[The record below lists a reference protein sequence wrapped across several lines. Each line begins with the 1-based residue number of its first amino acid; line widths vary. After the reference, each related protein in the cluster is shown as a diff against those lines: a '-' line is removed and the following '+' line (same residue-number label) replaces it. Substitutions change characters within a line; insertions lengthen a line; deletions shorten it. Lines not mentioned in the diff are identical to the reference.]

1 MRRRAALPRT
11 LGTSFGVGAAAALG
25 VGRTRRDADD
35 LDRPFY
41 GVRSMARPERFED
54 LVQYY
59 HPRMRREHRYAGRTA
74 VRLWGIPFAI
84 AWSSEEP
91 LDVAVPPDAAPPR
104 THRVKGRRLAESRA
118 CTWTVRGVPVVDP
131 VAALFSCAA
140 ELTVDQM
147 IVAIDALLT
156 TASHYPG
163 LGPGRPMTT
172 RESLEERLRA
182 WGRFP
187 GSAVVRAAVPL
198 ARERVE
204 SPKETETRL
213 LIIRA
218 GLPEPSVQFGVCDE
232 VRLIARVDLAYPAW
246 KIAIEYEGD
255 GHRTDKNQWRRDI
268 RRQRD
273 LEDRG
278 WIVIRLT
285 ELDLADGGI
294 ALLARIRRAIA
305 ARGQG

>member
-1 MRRRAALPRT
+1 MRRRAALPRR
-11 LGTSFGVGAAAALG
+11 LGDSFGVGAAAALG
-25 VGRTRRDADD
+25 VGRARRDADD

-41 GVRSMARPERFED
+41 GVRATVRPEEFRTLTESY
-54 LVQYY
+54 L
-59 HPRMRREHRYAGRTA
+59 PRMRKDHRYAGRTA
-74 VRLWGIPFAI
+74 VRLWGIPFPI
-84 AWSSEEP
+84 AWSSGEP

-118 CTWTVRGVPVVDP
+118 CTWTLRGVPIIDP

-156 TASHYPG
+156 TASNYPG

-172 RESLEERLRA
+172 RAALEERMQT

-198 ARERVE
+198 ARQRVE

-213 LIIRA
+213 LIVRA
-218 GLPEPSVQFGVCDE
+218 GLPEPSVQFE
-232 VRLIARVDLAYPAW
+232 VRDGGCFIARVDLAYPAL

-255 GHRTDKNQWRRDI
+255 GHRTSKDQWRRDI

-285 ELDLADGGI
+285 ELDLAKDGI

-305 ARGQG
+305 ARTQG